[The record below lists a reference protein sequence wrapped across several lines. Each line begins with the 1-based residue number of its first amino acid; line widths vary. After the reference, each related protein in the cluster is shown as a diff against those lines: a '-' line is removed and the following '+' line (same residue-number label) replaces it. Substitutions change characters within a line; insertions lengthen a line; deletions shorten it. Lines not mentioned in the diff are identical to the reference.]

1 MNKKQSNKL
10 NSYYAV
16 RGVLE
21 DNRGI
26 IEPLALMGQAVEEFY
41 LKLNEID
48 AVASRTKKDTGG
60 VTAAKKLAKEK
71 LARLASSLAAAASI
85 YAWDSS
91 NIELE
96 AALDYSYTDIRF
108 ATDNAALQRAM
119 AIEKVL
125 VSHLNSLEG
134 YMISALNL
142 EEYHQHIRAYE
153 DALEARGGVKSE
165 RVAGFQKLAGLF
177 READHILTRKIDRFV
192 LRLKAE
198 FPSFYDAYRSA
209 RSIVDL

>member
-1 MNKKQSNKL
+1 MNKEQSNKL

-41 LKLNEID
+41 RKVSEID
-48 AVASRTKKDTGG
+48 AVASRTKKGTGG
-60 VTAAKKLAKEK
+60 ATAAKKLAKEK

-85 YAWDSS
+85 YAWNSS
-91 NIELE
+91 NTKLE
-96 AALDYSYTDIRF
+96 TALDYSYTEIKY

-125 VSHLNSLEG
+125 NLHRNNLEE
-134 YMISALNL
+134 YMISAKNL
-142 EEYHQHIRAYE
+142 EELHLHIESYE
-153 DALEARGGVKSE
+153 DALEARGAVKSE
-165 RVAGFQKLAGLF
+165 RVAGFRKLADLF
-177 READHILTRKIDRFV
+177 READHMLTRKIDRFM

-209 RSIVDL
+209 RTIVDL

>member
-26 IEPLALMGQAVEEFY
+26 IEPLVQLDQAVEEFY

-48 AVASRTKKDTGG
+48 AVASRTRKDTGG
-60 VTAAKKLAKEK
+60 ATAAKKLAKEK
-71 LARLASSLAAAASI
+71 LAGLASSLAAAASV
-85 YAWDSS
+85 YAWDTS
-91 NIELE
+91 NTELE
-96 AALDYSYTDIRF
+96 ASLDYSYTDIKY
-108 ATDNAALQRAM
+108 ATDNVALQRAM

-125 VSHLNSLEG
+125 ISHRNKLEG
-134 YMISALNL
+134 YMIGALNL
-142 EEYHQHIRAYE
+142 EELHRHIESYE
-153 DALEARGGVKSE
+153 DALETRGGVKSE
-165 RVAGFQKLAGLF
+165 RVAGFRKLADLF
-177 READHILTRKIDRFV
+177 READHILIRKIDRFM

-209 RSIVDL
+209 RVIVDL